1 MHQEEE
7 AIAVDIALIPPAEV
21 RSEVGRI
28 NRTLIRRSKDRGV
41 LLGPGGGIA
50 HITLAM
56 APIRASDLSAVCE
69 LLTGVWERHRPLDLT
84 LTGVSSVMTA
94 PGHPVSG
101 FDIAPEPA
109 LRALHDEV
117 VRGLAPFALTETAP
131 SMLAVRKGE
140 GDDPAILKYVRE
152 FGAAHAGD
160 RYSPHI
166 TLGVGEA
173 TDPDTRLLLP
183 YRFTA
188 ETVAVCHLG
197 NGGTC
202 RAVLREFGGRQAL
215 APLP

>member
-1 MHQEEE
+1 MHQENK

-28 NRTLIRRSKDRGV
+28 NRTLIRRSRDRGV

-56 APIRASDLSAVCE
+56 APVRAADLPAVCDR
-69 LLTGVWERHRPLDLT
+69 LGDVWARHQPLGLT

-101 FDIAPEPA
+101 FDVAPEPA

-117 VRGLAPFALTETAP
+117 VRGLAPFALAETAP
-131 SMLAVRKGE
+131 SMLSVRGGE
-140 GDDPAILKYVRE
+140 TPDAGILKYVRE
-152 FGAAHAGD
+152 FGTAHAGD

-173 TDPDTRLLLP
+173 GDQDTRLPLP

>member
-1 MHQEEE
+1 MHQDEET
-7 AIAVDIALIPPAEV
+7 IAVDIALIPPAEI

-28 NRTLIRRSKDRGV
+28 NRTLIRRSRNRGV

-56 APIRASDLSAVCE
+56 APIRATDLSAVCDDLAE
-69 LLTGVWERHRPLDLT
+69 IWERHRPLKLT

-101 FDIAPEPA
+101 FDIAPAPD
-109 LRALHDEV
+109 LRGLHDEV
-117 VRGLAPFALTETAP
+117 VRSLAPFALSEIAP
-131 SMLAVRKGE
+131 EMLAVRKGE
-140 GDDPAILKYVRE
+140 VADRGILKYIRE
-152 FGAAHAGD
+152 FGTTHAGEH
-160 RYSPHI
+160 YSPHI

-173 TDPDTRLLLP
+173 GEQDTRLRLP
-183 YRFTA
+183 YHFIT

-202 RAVLREFGGRQAL
+202 RAVLGEVGGRRPL

>member
-1 MHQEEE
+1 MHQDEET
-7 AIAVDIALIPPAEV
+7 IAVDIALIPPAEI

-28 NRTLIRRSKDRGV
+28 NRTLIRRSRDRGV

-56 APIRASDLSAVCE
+56 APIRAADLTAVCDDLAE
-69 LLTGVWERHRPLDLT
+69 IWGRHRPLSLT

-101 FDIAPEPA
+101 FDIAPAPP

-117 VRGLAPFALTETAP
+117 VHGLTPFALSETAP
-131 SMLAVRKGE
+131 GMLAVRKGE
-140 GDDPAILKYVRE
+140 VPDRGFLDYIRE
-152 FGAAHAGD
+152 FRAAHAGD

-166 TLGVGEA
+166 TLGVGDA
-173 TDPDTRLLLP
+173 GDQDTRLPLP
-183 YRFTA
+183 YQFTT

-202 RAVLREFGGRQAL
+202 LTVLGEVGGARPL